1 MTETVRE
8 LQEWILTLPPDERA
22 ALLELLLA
30 SLEPKSAAQRA
41 WAQLASRRR
50 EDAISGKATMAPGD
64 DRGTLSRQGQQ
75 LVHLGGQA
83 RGRVQ
88 QQRHG
93 FMG

>member
-8 LQEWILTLPPDERA
+8 LHEKVLTLPPDERA

-50 EDAISGKATMAPGD
+50 EDVRAGLVNMVPGEEA
-64 DRGTLSRQGQQ
+64 L
-75 LVHLGGQA
+75 A
-83 RGRVQ
+83 RIRAKIA
-88 QQRHG
+88 
-93 FMG
+93 